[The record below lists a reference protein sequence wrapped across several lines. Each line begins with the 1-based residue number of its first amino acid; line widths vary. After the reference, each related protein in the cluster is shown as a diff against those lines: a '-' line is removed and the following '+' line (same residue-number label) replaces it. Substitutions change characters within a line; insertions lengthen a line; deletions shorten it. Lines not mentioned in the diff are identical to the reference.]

1 MPVQFLSDEWVE
13 ELKQRLNESESF
25 RKNAGAAKAKLQQV
39 ITGGPEGER
48 RYWIVIDDG
57 QIDMGPGDIEQP
69 DATIIQ
75 DYDTAAA
82 MARSEVSPVS
92 AFMTGKLKVNG
103 SMMLLMQLQGAIAEL
118 PKAMDEMDIDY

>member
-13 ELKQRLNESESF
+13 ELKQRLNASESF
-25 RKNAGAAKAKLQQV
+25 RKNAGTNATLQQV
-39 ITGGPEGER
+39 ITGGPQGER
-48 RYWIVIDDG
+48 RYWIKIMDG
-57 QIDMGPGDIEQP
+57 QIDMAPGDVDKP
-69 DATIIQ
+69 DARITQ
-75 DYDTAAA
+75 DYETAAG
-82 MARSEVSPVS
+82 MARAEISPVS

>member
-13 ELKQRLNESESF
+13 ELKQRLNASESF
-25 RKNAGAAKAKLQQV
+25 RKNAGTADAKLQQV
-39 ITGGPEGER
+39 ITGGPQGER
-48 RYWIVIDDG
+48 RYWIQIADG
-57 QIDMGPGDIEQP
+57 QIKMGPGDIEQP
-69 DATIIQ
+69 DATITQ

-82 MARSEVSPVS
+82 MARSEISPVS

>member
-1 MPVQFLSDEWVE
+1 MPVQFLSDQWVE
-13 ELKQRLNESESF
+13 ELKERLNASESF
-25 RKNAGAAKAKLQQV
+25 RKNAGDAKATLQQV

-48 RYWIVIDDG
+48 RYWIKIDDG
-57 QIDMGPGDIEQP
+57 QIDMGPGDVEQP
-69 DATIIQ
+69 DATITQ
-75 DYDTAAA
+75 DYETAAA

-103 SMMLLMQLQGAIAEL
+103 SMMLLMQLQGAISEL